1 LKEHGRAVK
10 ELRLVPS
17 SGGAFEV
24 SVDGRRL
31 WSKKQTKAFPEPGEI
46 AAALTR

>member
-1 LKEHGRAVK
+1 LKEHGRAVR

-24 SVDGRRL
+24 SVDGRAL
-31 WSKKQTKAFPEPGEI
+31 WSKKRTKAFPEPGQI
-46 AAALTR
+46 AEALKG